1 MSNGLNEFTSKRI
14 DEMCVQVLWS
24 IFLKIDPP
32 PQKKMKMLLCFNLN
46 CFLFTISFF
55 KKHKR
60 VFLHSE
66 REHSIVFID
75 PTEK

>member
-32 PQKKMKMLLCFNLN
+32 PKKKENVALL
-46 CFLFTISFF
+46 
-55 KKHKR
+55 
-60 VFLHSE
+60 
-66 REHSIVFID
+66 
-75 PTEK
+75 